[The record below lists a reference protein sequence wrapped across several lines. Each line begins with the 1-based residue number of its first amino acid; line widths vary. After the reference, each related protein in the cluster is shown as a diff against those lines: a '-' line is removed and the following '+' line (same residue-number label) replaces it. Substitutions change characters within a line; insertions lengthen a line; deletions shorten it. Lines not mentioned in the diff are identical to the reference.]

1 MEAVNLK
8 KGRSLNGVNRPAM
21 IDDTLTKIET
31 IIANSRMATER
42 KEELQGL
49 MGELKGEL
57 ETLADTHEPQ
67 AQSIA
72 GFAKMSSH
80 EATKETVSE
89 DLVKL
94 SMTGLKMSAEG
105 FEATHPQLAR
115 TINAIC
121 IALSKAGI

>member
-1 MEAVNLK
+1 ML
-8 KGRSLNGVNRPAM
+8 
-21 IDDTLTKIET
+21 DDTLKKIES
-31 IIANSRMATER
+31 IIANSRMVEER
-42 KEELQGL
+42 KTELQEL
-49 MGELKGEL
+49 MGDLKGEL
-57 ETLADTHEPQ
+57 GELAGTHESQ

-72 GFAKMSSH
+72 GFAKLSSH
-80 EATKETVSE
+80 EATKEPVQE